1 MACSC
6 KRKRNSKIFLMNK
19 NTDSNSLSEISE
31 SVIILPGGFKPPH
44 KGHFKALQCL
54 ASQAHATS
62 GIVYIGK
69 STRDGI
75 APEQS
80 LQIWNI
86 YKNYFTIPIDVLIS
100 PVTPV
105 KSVYEFCDLN
115 PQNTIYVGA
124 GEEDQDRFSYFQK
137 NKDRYSYVNI
147 VSIPPQFG
155 RISGTETR
163 KKIAANTEDA
173 MYFIPDQLS
182 QEDSDKIKKILG
194 LV

>member
-1 MACSC
+1 MTGFA
-6 KRKRNSKIFLMNK
+6 KLYKTLLEDAASK
-19 NTDSNSLSEISE
+19 
-31 SVIILPGGFKPPH
+31 SVVILPGGFKPPH
-44 KGHFKALQCL
+44 KGHFKALEYL
-54 ASQAHATS
+54 IKGAAADQA
-62 GIVYIGK
+62 IVYIGK
-69 STRDGI
+69 SPRDNI
-75 APEQS
+75 TPEQS

-86 YKNYFTIPIDVLIS
+86 YKSYFTIPIDVLIS

-163 KKIAANTEDA
+163 KKIAANMEDA